1 MDKEIIININKET
14 YKNNYVVYH
23 LHDEDSLLDSCT
35 NYKLYIDKAKDLGQT
50 AIAFTNH
57 GNVYNWYKRK
67 MYCDEKGIKFIYG
80 IECYLTE
87 TLDENIS

>member
-1 MDKEIIININKET
+1 MDKETIININKET
-14 YKNNYVVYH
+14 YKNSYVVYH

-57 GNVYNWYKRK
+57 GNVYNWCKRK
-67 MYCDEKGIKFIYG
+67 MCIVTGKQIGRAHV
-80 IECYLTE
+80 
-87 TLDENIS
+87 